1 MDNNRK
7 KLVAA
12 ISRVMSYI
20 RQEEDAARSQPG
32 ISQPQ
37 AAPPLASLNSWS
49 ISGRQDIMQMRH
61 MTQMRAFKRLK

>member
-7 KLVAA
+7 KLAAA
-12 ISRVMSYI
+12 ISGVISYI
-20 RQEEDAARSQPG
+20 RQEEEAARSQLG

-37 AAPPLASLNSWS
+37 AAIPLVSLNSWS

-61 MTQMRAFKRLK
+61 MTQMRAFQRLK